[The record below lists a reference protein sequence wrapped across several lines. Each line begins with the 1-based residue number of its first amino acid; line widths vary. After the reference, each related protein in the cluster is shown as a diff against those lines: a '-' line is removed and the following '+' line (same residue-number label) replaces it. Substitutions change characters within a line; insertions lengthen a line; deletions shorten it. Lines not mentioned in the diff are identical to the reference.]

1 MNEKEILK
9 RKALIRDQA
18 ASLLRQD
25 AERHESEAQRLREEA
40 SLLED
45 QYNEKT

>member
-1 MNEKEILK
+1 MNEKDILK
-9 RKALIRDQA
+9 RKALLQA